1 MAKKKGTTK
10 REHNVQLKDR
20 VQRPRKYKVLMHNDD
35 FTPMEF
41 VTAVLEQIFNHTPAS
56 ATRIMIGVHKEGIGI
71 AGIYSR
77 EIAETKKEQ
86 TIQVAQEN
94 GYPLLVTTEPE

>member
-20 VQRPRKYKVLMHNDD
+20 VQRPRKYKVLIHNDD

-41 VTAVLEQIFNHTPAS
+41 VTGVLEQIFNHSPAA
-56 ATRIMIGVHKEGIGI
+56 ATRIMLGIHREGVGI

-77 EIAETKKEQ
+77 EIAETKKEK
-86 TIQVAQEN
+86 TIQIAQEY
-94 GYPLLVTTEPE
+94 GYPLLANTEPE

>member
-1 MAKKKGTTK
+1 MAKKKGSTK

-20 VQRPRKYKVLMHNDD
+20 IQRPRKYKVLMHNDD

-41 VTAVLEQIFNHTPAS
+41 VTVVLERIFNHSPAS
-56 ATRIMIGVHKEGIGI
+56 ATRVMLGVHKEGVGI
-71 AGIYSR
+71 AGIYSK
-77 EIAETKKEQ
+77 EIAETKREQ
-86 TIQVAQEN
+86 TVQAALEN